1 MSPQRKLGCFT
12 IGFIWAV
19 IVVLTI
25 VGGAIGDCFEP
36 GCKQAIY
43 VRTWR
48 IVGVEMLV
56 LAAIGWFFYVGETR
70 D

>member
-1 MSPQRKLGCFT
+1 
-12 IGFIWAV
+12 V

-48 IVGVEMLV
+48 IVGLEMLV